1 MILPRN
7 YGIFGAMTNEFH
19 SSAWIPGQ
27 TVILYQCPKK
37 KTSRINRII
46 GLFLLSIPLAFLLNI
61 YLPVAYIELVYRL
74 NQTGY
79 TVPLQTAAEPKISR
93 FGEMLFLNQRGINSP
108 ANYNFSLIITKIGIN
123 APIVLNVDPGDETQY
138 REALR
143 SGIAHAKNTA
153 TPDNKGTIYLFGHSS
168 NYLWD
173 KGLYNQI
180 FYLLPK
186 LEKGDE
192 IILVYQGVNYAYEV
206 KEKKVAETN
215 DLSYLLNSGND
226 NRLVLQTC
234 WPPGTDWKRYVVI
247 ALPKGASL

>member
-1 MILPRN
+1 MILLRN
-7 YGIFGAMTNEFH
+7 YGIFGAMRNEFH
-19 SSAWIPGQ
+19 SSTWVPGQ
-27 TVILYQCPKK
+27 SVILYQCPKK

-61 YLPVAYIELVYRL
+61 YLPVIYIEATYRL
-74 NQTGY
+74 NQAGY
-79 TVPLQTAAEPKISR
+79 SQPLQALAQPKISK

-123 APIVLNVDPGDETQY
+123 APVVLNVDPANETQY

-143 SGIAHAKNTA
+143 SGVAHAKNTS

-192 IILVYQGVNYAYEV
+192 IILVYQGVNYVYQV
-206 KEKKVAETN
+206 IEKKVAETN

-247 ALPKGASL
+247 ALPKGTNL

>member
-1 MILPRN
+1 M
-7 YGIFGAMTNEFH
+7 
-19 SSAWIPGQ
+19 
-27 TVILYQCPKK
+27 
-37 KTSRINRII
+37 
-46 GLFLLSIPLAFLLNI
+46 
-61 YLPVAYIELVYRL
+61 
-74 NQTGY
+74 
-79 TVPLQTAAEPKISR
+79 PLQVAVEPKISR

-108 ANYNFSLIITKIGIN
+108 ANYDFSLIITKIGIN
-123 APIVLNVDPGDETQY
+123 APIVLNVDPANETQY

-143 SGIAHAKNTA
+143 LGIAHAKNTA

-180 FYLLPK
+180 FLLLPK

-192 IILVYQGVNYAYEV
+192 IILVYQGVNYSYEV

-215 DLSYLLNSGND
+215 DLDYLLNTEND

-247 ALPKGASL
+247 AYPKK